1 MELHSLFEILLL
13 GDIALGKQVD
23 PITQQHTRDF
33 HPIPKTG
40 WDKQLLW
47 DEVGQKKFWKR
58 PFWVVF
64 WLTGETSPISQWE
77 CNVVSAVRTNKMSLL
92 WSVLPSVVLCGY

>member
-33 HPIPKTG
+33 HPIPKTRQ
-40 WDKQLLW
+40 DKQLLW
-47 DEVGQKKFWKR
+47 DKR
-58 PFWVVF
+58 GPKEI
-64 WLTGETSPISQWE
+64 LEKTILGCTSG
-77 CNVVSAVRTNKMSLL
+77 SLEK
-92 WSVLPSVVLCGY
+92 CHQ

>member
-33 HPIPKTG
+33 HPIPKTRQ
-40 WDKQLLW
+40 DKQLLW
-47 DEVGQKKFWKR
+47 DKR
-58 PFWVVF
+58 GSKRNSGKDHFGLYF
-64 WLTGETSPISQWE
+64 WLIGEMSPMSQGE
-77 CNVVSAVRTNKMSLL
+77 H
-92 WSVLPSVVLCGY
+92 